1 MISCDIKQKKNKIT
15 GLDKLFKVFPRNFS
29 LEGAYLKGVL
39 LHENGDIQLTYSIYE
54 IDVSKTYIFVFI
66 FSSCQGEYTLQV
78 PTVKTSIIG
87 IDIFFNDSIQSLLR
101 FIDKTNNVDIV
112 CQKMEVITHVILSKA
127 YAKEQAISLTE
138 KYSDILQKKFEG
150 LKQLNPLNSGK
161 ALFRRD
167 DSYNGIFAKHHT
179 MYKLDDLHNKD
190 NSIVY
195 EFLIEFDKNDPCLGI
210 YYGCKGLIK
219 KGDNLEQQKIMMDEW
234 NSYIRDKVLDR
245 LNKTFPE
252 KKFNNRFKPTDNAND
267 NTFWPFWISLQE
279 DENLLEVAVRAT
291 IIIRDEYKR
300 YLEGD
305 DYNPDEISKY
315 ALKSV
320 DIDEYTENHSITR
333 FTLESWEHLNH
344 PWEDKQAPIQKRKY
358 QQAIDRE
365 WANLLEKFVVGA
377 IREGYLT
384 DNVDRYEKA
393 FLFKGSAT
401 YFSVMLELL
410 VNRMRYRQKVRWE
423 LICKQFLD
431 KDGKD
436 YSEDVLKNSLA
447 RYIKSKYKDYKK
459 IKNEDCDTRK
469 KWEEKSKDDIVVRF
483 KKIMN

>member
-252 KKFNNRFKPTDNAND
+252 KNFNNRFKPTDNAND

-305 DYNPDEISKY
+305 KYFPDEISSYSIPRIKTLDGEIHSKTRY
-315 ALKSV
+315 TTEAYEELLNEDKALKG
-320 DIDEYTENHSITR
+320 DEI
-333 FTLESWEHLNH
+333 
-344 PWEDKQAPIQKRKY
+344 KI
-358 QQAIDRE
+358 
-365 WANLLEKFVVGA
+365 NLFKSFLEKA
-377 IREGYLT
+377 QENSYLIR
-384 DNVDRYEKA
+384 DMNYEKA
-393 FLFKGSAT
+393 WRIKFLNQAESA
-401 YFSVMLELL
+401 FLL
-410 VNRMRYRQKVRWE
+410 KRFFNTKMEMNPCWVY
-423 LICKQFLD
+423 LIRVFMSHDGEPLD
-431 KDGKD
+431 ESLKTQAEKTGEGK
-436 YSEDVLKNSLA
+436 K
-447 RYIKSKYKDYKK
+447 KK
-459 IKNEDCDTRK
+459 IK
-469 KWEEKSKDDIVVRF
+469 
-483 KKIMN
+483 KIIETLLP